1 MSAPAHTAAHGHGAH
16 DGHDA
21 HHDDGP
27 VSHSTFKGYMTGF
40 VLAVILTAIPFWLV
54 YTHAMPPSRIMWIIA
69 GAAVLQILVHLHFF
83 LHINFTTTP
92 KENLLAISFTAVL
105 IFLMVGGSL
114 WIMIDL
120 HQRMAI

>member
-1 MSAPAHTAAHGHGAH
+1 MERHGLA
-16 DGHDA
+16 
-21 HHDDGP
+21 
-27 VSHSTFKGYMTGF
+27 SYLIGF

-54 YTHAMPPSRIMWIIA
+54 YTHTLPPSRIMLIIA
-69 GAAVLQILVHLHFF
+69 IAAVLQILVHLHFF

-92 KENLLAISFTAVL
+92 KENLMAIAFTAVL

-120 HQRMAI
+120 HYRMAL

>member
-1 MSAPAHTAAHGHGAH
+1 
-16 DGHDA
+16 
-21 HHDDGP
+21 
-27 VSHSTFKGYMTGF
+27 MTGRNYF
-40 VLAVILTAIPFWLV
+40 KTTLLLAGLSGLLLAIGALLGGNWI
-54 YTHAMPPSRIMWIIA
+54 TIMLIIA
-69 GAAVLQILVHLHFF
+69 IAAVLQILVHLHFF

-92 KENLLAISFTAVL
+92 KENLMAIAFTAVL